1 MANNTNKAVQ
11 LKKAAMLKALESSM
25 GIVTT
30 ACKVAG
36 VGRTTFYEWLEN
48 DPEFKKAVEDVDN
61 VCLDFAES
69 SLMQQIKDH
78 NTTATI
84 FYLKTKGRARGYVER
99 IEHVVPKEPT
109 LPDWMQNTKA

>member
-1 MANNTNKAVQ
+1 MSKIDKSTQ
-11 LKKAAMLKALESSM
+11 LKKDATLKALEASM

-30 ACKVAG
+30 ACKTAG
-36 VGRTTFYEWLEN
+36 ISRSVFYQWLEN

-84 FYLKTKGRARGYVER
+84 FYLKTKGRHRGYVER
-99 IEHVVPKEPT
+99 VEVSSDGFVLIKRKNKKDE
-109 LPDWMQNTKA
+109 